1 MTTMSAADEKAA
13 EKAVH
18 AQTVHW
24 DLSGFGDEIDPDPRI
39 QAAVLRALGA
49 RHIEVRSAWGTNI
62 VDLPEEQLAELK
74 AVLDGA
80 GLTASAIASPIGKV
94 DVGLPVEHEVER
106 LGRALRAAEVL
117 GAPYIRIFSFYYE
130 GKAPEDVRD
139 AVIER
144 MTALARR
151 AEGTGVVLVHENEKD
166 IFGDIPE
173 RVRDIVETV
182 DSPALR
188 LAWDPANFVQVGV
201 KPFTEGYEMLR
212 PHVVYLQ
219 VKDALAGSGQVVPAG
234 EGDGEVL
241 ATVEA
246 LRDSG
251 YSGFASLEPHLAD
264 AFALGG
270 FSGPEAFGVAAR
282 AFARLLERAGVTAD

>member
-1 MTTMSAADEKAA
+1 MTKSESVQWA
-13 EKAVH
+13 
-18 AQTVHW
+18 
-24 DLSGFGDEIDPDPRI
+24 LSGFGDEIDDDPRV
-39 QAAVLRALGA
+39 QAAVMRALGA
-49 RHIEVRSAWGTNI
+49 SHIEVRGAWGTNI
-62 VDLPEEQLAELK
+62 IELSEEQLAELK
-74 AVLDGA
+74 GVFDEA
-80 GLTASAIASPIGKV
+80 GLKASAIASPIGKV

-130 GKAPEDVRD
+130 GKAPEEVRD

-151 AEGTGVVLVHENEKD
+151 AEGTGVTLVHENEKD
-166 IFGDIPE
+166 IFGDVPE
-173 RVRDIVETV
+173 RVLDIVETV
-182 DSPALR
+182 DSPALK

-201 KPFTEGYEMLR
+201 KPFSDAYTRLR

-219 VKDALAGSGQVVPAG
+219 VKDALFSNRQVVPAG

-241 ATVEA
+241 RTVEA

-251 YSGFASLEPHLAD
+251 YEGFASLEPHLAY
-264 AFALGG
+264 AYETGG
-270 FSGPEAFGVAAR
+270 FSGPYAFGVAAR
-282 AFARLLERAGVTAD
+282 AFAKVLEAAGVGVA

>member
-1 MTTMSAADEKAA
+1 MANVEWA
-13 EKAVH
+13 
-18 AQTVHW
+18 
-24 DLSGFGDEIDPDPRI
+24 LSGFGDEIDDDPRV
-39 QAAVLRALGA
+39 QAAVMRALGA
-49 RHIEVRSAWGTNI
+49 SHIEVRSAWGTNI
-62 VDLPEEQLAELK
+62 IELGEEQLAELK
-74 AVLDGA
+74 KVFDEA
-80 GLTASAIASPIGKV
+80 GLKASAIASPIGKV

-151 AEGTGVVLVHENEKD
+151 AEGTGVTLVHENEKD

-173 RVRDIVETV
+173 RVLDIVETV
-182 DSPALR
+182 DSPALK

-201 KPFTEGYEMLR
+201 KPFSDGYERLR

-219 VKDALAGSGQVVPAG
+219 VKDALSSTRQVVPAG

-241 ATVEA
+241 RTVEA

-251 YSGFASLEPHLAD
+251 YEGFASLEPHLAY
-264 AFALGG
+264 AYETGG
-270 FSGPEAFGVAAR
+270 FSGPYAFGVAAR
-282 AFARLLERAGVTAD
+282 AFAKVLEAAGVGAV